1 MAVDARHRDKNGEIS
16 RIPVR
21 VIKAVNSRTASV
33 PAPARFSDLQCP
45 LFARMWTSDP
55 DAKIPTSLV
64 RFLLAFPEPKQP

>member
-45 LFARMWTSDP
+45 LFARMRTSNP
-55 DAKIPTSLV
+55 GG
-64 RFLLAFPEPKQP
+64 